1 MSIILGNK
9 WASHSWGLRPGP
21 SPSCDF
27 SSVYWWAPVWP
38 QACTGFL
45 QDTLCLTARSIPFLW
60 SPQSSV
66 KCDSSPSLLSRGW
79 VCFWDAHRGHLSC
92 QIFIITR
99 LITTPPSPTCFSTR
113 VMWPAR
119 VSTRHFQKDLGSVR
133 TAEFRVTP
141 GLPPPLFF
149 LSPFSHLHS
158 LVLEYY
164 KDNK

>member
-27 SSVYWWAPVWP
+27 SLVYWWAPVWP

-99 LITTPPSPTCFSTR
+99 LITTPP
-113 VMWPAR
+113 
-119 VSTRHFQKDLGSVR
+119 
-133 TAEFRVTP
+133 
-141 GLPPPLFF
+141 PPPPRHHHHHQAKWNCCFLEGAAFPFYLEIPREGKWVVTNLFD
-149 LSPFSHLHS
+149 LWNS
-158 LVLEYY
+158 LP
-164 KDNK
+164 